1 MAEFAAA
8 RAVLASA
15 VRDGEIPG
23 AVAVVGTAQARHA
36 LGAFGLRRQ
45 GGAAVSED
53 TRYDLASLTKVMA
66 TLPLILKL
74 VSSGK
79 LTLETEVG
87 DLFSNAGWFQDRS
100 LGGATVRQLLTHSS
114 GLPAWQPL
122 FAQASSR
129 LTAVG
134 AVLQARL
141 EHPPGEVVYS
151 DLGFILLGLIVERVR
166 RARQDEVAQQ
176 ELFAPLGM
184 THTRYGPL
192 VGAPVAATEDCSW
205 RNRVLEGEVH
215 DENAFALEGVAGH
228 AGLFGTA
235 DDVARYAQA
244 WLRLEPVLGEAG
256 LLREAAREQL
266 TCYLNGAR
274 VRRGLGWLLAGDDPF
289 AGRAAT
295 PAGFGHTGF
304 TGTSLWLEPEQ
315 GWFAALLTNR
325 VHPSRRGGQGIHRLR
340 QRFHEA
346 VAAELAP

>member
-8 RAVLASA
+8 RAVLENA
-15 VRDGEIPG
+15 VQGGEIPG
-23 AVAVVGTAQARHA
+23 AVAVAGTAQTRVS
-36 LGAFGLRRQ
+36 LGAFGLRRR
-45 GGAAVSED
+45 GGAAASED

-66 TLPLILKL
+66 TLPLVLKL
-74 VSSGK
+74 VSDGK
-79 LTLETEVG
+79 LALETEVG
-87 DLFSNAGWFQDRS
+87 ELFSNAGWFQDRS

-114 GLPAWQPL
+114 GLAAWQPL

-141 EHPPGEVVYS
+141 EHPTGKVVYS

-166 RARQDEVAQQ
+166 RARQDEVAQH

-192 VGAPVAATEDCSW
+192 VGAPVAATEDCGW
-205 RNRVLEGEVH
+205 RGRVLEGEVH

-235 DDVARYAQA
+235 DDAARYAQA
-244 WLRLEPVLGEAG
+244 WLRLEPVLGEAA

-266 TCYLNGAR
+266 SCVMNGAR

-325 VHPSRRGGQGIHRLR
+325 VHPSRRNGQGIHRLR

-346 VAAELAP
+346 VAAELAG